1 VPPQGSA
8 EAASSKG
15 QPQPPQRRSEHE
27 PPQSAREHESP
38 QSASEHESPQGESD
52 RLRILELLEQH
63 KITAAEAGDLLA
75 ALGERDR
82 GRDGRR
88 RERNRWL
95 AEELAPASDRAR
107 WFRVRVTDLSTGR
120 LRTNV
125 SVPIG
130 MVGFGLGFARRFRNI
145 PGVAHVDDLFEAVRE
160 GRRGVIFDVANE
172 GGERVE
178 IFID

>member
-1 VPPQGSA
+1 MPPEGSA
-8 EAASSKG
+8 AGAAAEG
-15 QPQPPQRRSEHE
+15 EPEPPHVESEHE
-27 PPQSAREHESP
+27 AHHGGSDDHSR
-38 QSASEHESPQGESD
+38 QGESD
-52 RLRILELLEQH
+52 RLRILELLERH

-120 LRTNV
+120 MRTNV